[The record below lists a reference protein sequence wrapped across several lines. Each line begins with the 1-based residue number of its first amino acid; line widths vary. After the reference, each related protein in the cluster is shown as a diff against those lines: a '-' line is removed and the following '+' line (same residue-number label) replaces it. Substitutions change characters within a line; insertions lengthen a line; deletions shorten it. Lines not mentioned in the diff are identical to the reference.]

1 MRCKF
6 MKVLVIS
13 RTPWDNSNSFGNTF
27 SNLFENMD
35 GVDIYNICCQH
46 GTANNNVVKK
56 AIQFTDKRVLKSIF
70 TGKDC
75 CRVISNNKVSTYDDV
90 NKTKNRLAKVK
101 ALILS
106 IREIV
111 WKLGA
116 WKKSKVLNDF
126 LKEVKPDVVYLPIYA
141 SHYMCSVQSYLI
153 DKLGVPVVG
162 HISDDVYGIP
172 KKAKV
177 SFKNYRKR
185 LQKKVS
191 NLISKCSYLEV
202 FAENMKEEYEKTF
215 NVPCY
220 VIGKGINVESIKPFN
235 YSLIN
240 SNVSFVYTG
249 NIGSERYKS
258 LAMLGKAL
266 DKVYDNAVLN
276 VYSASALTKEIENE
290 FSKSKSIKFHGRISR
305 EEVDK
310 VQKQADYLVH
320 VESFSDE
327 GVFSAKMSFSTKII
341 DYMLMGKPIIAV
353 GPIEVNSMQV
363 LKNYGCAITCEN
375 EADLLTKINALNN
388 NQIDLEVLSSNVYN
402 YLVEYRNI
410 KTIQQGIKQR
420 LESLLK

>member
-1 MRCKF
+1 MI
-6 MKVLVIS
+6 KVLIIS

-56 AIQFTDKRVLKSIF
+56 AIQFTDKSVLKNVF
-70 TGKDC
+70 TGKDY
-75 CRVISNNKVSTYDDV
+75 CRVIGNDNKVPTYDDQDI
-90 NKTKNRLAKVK
+90 TKKKLVKVK
-101 ALILS
+101 TLILS
-106 IREIV
+106 IRDFV

-141 SHYMCSVQSYLI
+141 SHYMCYVQSYLI

-191 NLISKCSYLEV
+191 TLISKCSYLEV

-305 EEVDK
+305 EEVDE

-353 GPIEVNSMQV
+353 GPAEVNSMQV

-375 EADLLTKINALNN
+375 ENEIEEKVKLIKDEK
-388 NQIDLEVLSSNVYN
+388 IDLNQLSNNVYN

-420 LESLLK
+420 LQSLIK